1 MIQVPN
7 FKTTEIIQY
16 EDMYQQ
22 FINSNEFTIALANQ
36 IIINY
41 ELWFKNDTDWI
52 QNLFQL

>member
-7 FKTTEIIQY
+7 FTEINQY
-16 EDMYQQ
+16 EDMCQQ

-41 ELWFKNDTDWI
+41 DLYFKNDTDWI
-52 QNLFQL
+52 